1 MAASVNASAINVA
14 LVGYGYAGRVFH
26 APLIRA
32 TPGLNLHTVVS
43 SRPEDVHAELP
54 DVRVVG
60 DVEAVL
66 ADPAIG
72 LMVIATPNDLHAPL
86 ARRAIEA
93 GLAVVVD
100 KPFTVT
106 VAEARALQTLSEE
119 TGGFLTVFHN
129 RAWDA
134 DFLTIQQLIRDRRLG
149 RITRFESH
157 FSRFR
162 PQVRDRWRER
172 PGPGAGIWYDLGPHL
187 ADQALRVMGRPVAL
201 SADIATVRTGGGAD
215 DWFHVVMRFAD
226 DSRAILHADMMST
239 TDLRFVVESETGGF
253 VKHGLD
259 PQEDALKAGAL
270 PGGPGWGV
278 DPRPGVLTTVDADGR
293 RTEEIVQ
300 GPPGDYLALYRDVRD
315 VWSDFSPSIPDHQR
329 PVPLNRA
336 VEVMELIEAGL
347 VSARE
352 RREVV
357 LEE

>member
-32 TPGLNLHTVVS
+32 TPGLSLHTVVS
-43 SRPEDVHAELP
+43 SRPDAVRADLP
-54 DVRVVG
+54 GVRVVA
-60 DVEAVL
+60 DVETVL
-66 ADPAIG
+66 ADRAIG
-72 LMVIATPNDLHAPL
+72 LLVIATPNDLHASL
-86 ARRAIEA
+86 TRRAVEA
-93 GLAVVVD
+93 GMAVVVD

-106 VAEARALQTLSEE
+106 LEEARALQALSEDK
-119 TGGFLTVFHN
+119 GGFITVFHN

-134 DFLTIQQLIRDRRLG
+134 DFLTIQQLIQQRRLG

-187 ADQALRVMGRPVAL
+187 VDQALRVMGRPVAL
-201 SADIATVRTGGGAD
+201 SADITTVRPGGGAD

-253 VKHGLD
+253 LKHGLD

-336 VEVMELIEAGL
+336 VEVMELIEAGP